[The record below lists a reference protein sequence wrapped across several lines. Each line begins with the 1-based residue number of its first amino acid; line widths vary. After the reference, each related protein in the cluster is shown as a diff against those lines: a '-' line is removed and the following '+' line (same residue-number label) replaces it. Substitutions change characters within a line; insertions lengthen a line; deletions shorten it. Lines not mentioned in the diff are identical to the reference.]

1 MEVESSNLSGS
12 TNADVAQQVE
22 QPFRKRKVGGSIP
35 PIGTKASVVELVYTA
50 DLSPAVLAAREF
62 ESLRRHQTN

>member
-1 MEVESSNLSGS
+1 MEVDGSNPSRS

-35 PIGTKASVVELVYTA
+35 PIGTKACVVELVYTA
-50 DLSPAVLAAREF
+50 DLSPAAERH
-62 ESLRRHQTN
+62 ESSNLSVGTR